1 MLSKLSRSHGA
12 CPVECHIFIFIF
24 RFSDCNFIVGEEKNC
39 VNSFCG
45 KKLTIVK
52 AQKAYIQKVIA
63 IEESLK
69 QFLVDCGFK
78 I

>member
-1 MLSKLSRSHGA
+1 M
-12 CPVECHIFIFIF
+12 
-24 RFSDCNFIVGEEKNC
+24 GEEKNC

-52 AQKAYIQKVIA
+52 AQKTYIQKVIA